1 MTTQLGLSSLATS
14 FESAPLKPEE
24 ELIREALAGH
34 SSSYGELVER
44 FQDRLHSAMLQVV
57 GSHDEA
63 DDVVQDTFVQA
74 YVKLDTFQGNS
85 QFFTWIYRIAFNNAL
100 SRGRR
105 KRNQISLEQYREL
118 TRTDP
123 EDRVESPDGQMLR
136 RERIAQVHA
145 ALDMLSDEHR
155 AIIVLRE
162 MQDTS
167 YEDIAEILGINIG
180 TVRSRLSRA
189 RLQLKQ
195 HLEALES

>member
-1 MTTQLGLSSLATS
+1 
-14 FESAPLKPEE
+14 LKAEE
-24 ELIREALAGH
+24 ELIQEALAGQ

-44 FQDRLHSAMLQVV
+44 FQDRLLSAMLQMV

-63 DDVVQDTFVQA
+63 EDVVQDTFVQA
-74 YVKLDTFQGNS
+74 YIKLETFQGNS
-85 QFFTWIYRIAFNNAL
+85 QFFTWLYRIAFNNAL

-105 KRNQISLEQYREL
+105 KRNQISLEQSREL
-118 TRTDP
+118 SGTDP
-123 EDRVESPDGQMLR
+123 EDRAEAPDAPLLR
-136 RERIAQVHA
+136 SERIEQVHA

-155 AIIVLRE
+155 AILVLRE

-195 HLEALES
+195 HLEVHEQPPQ